1 MLSSPAYKKV
11 MDNNVKLDLSFND
24 WKISKEKTLTEP
36 KSAIFNYQL
45 YKDPCEVKFDSIFS

>member
-45 YKDPCEVKFDSIFS
+45 YKDPCKVKFDSIFS